1 MTTKQELIDKV
12 KRFRVV
18 GEEIGKLTEESKD
31 LRKEI
36 ADAIIELDLGELSE
50 TTPVLLA
57 IGDMQAAVTRA
68 KNSKD
73 FTILTRD
80 MNRLE

>member
-1 MTTKQELIDKV
+1 MTTKQELIDKI

-36 ADAIIELDLGELSE
+36 ADAITELDLGELSE